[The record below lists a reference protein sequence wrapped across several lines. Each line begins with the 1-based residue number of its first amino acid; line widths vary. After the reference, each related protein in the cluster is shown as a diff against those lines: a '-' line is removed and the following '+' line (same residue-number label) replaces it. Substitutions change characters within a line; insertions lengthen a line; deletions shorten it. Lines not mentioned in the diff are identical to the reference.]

1 MNLRY
6 AVWIELPFEMV
17 ELLRDFYIKKSGK
30 KLPVKNL
37 HLSILWPFYL
47 NAGVTEEIILE
58 KLKNILFENFEAKL
72 LKLLVWEQKNKK
84 ILVVEMEPK
93 SKFQK
98 IFGEILM
105 VLRKDIVFDKSVF
118 SEGLLPDFLPHIT
131 LNYNFDGDI
140 SGWNEQELGKY
151 SFTVDKIGLYRE
163 EERGKWLKVWVDSG
177 SPSFRLKPWTSAD
190 QGELIVDRRR
200 LELLSPQCE
209 CGTLP
214 DKLTARWITD
224 QVRDSVDYFINSFG
238 NNH

>member
-163 EERGKWLKVWVDSG
+163 EERGKWLKV
-177 SPSFRLKPWTSAD
+177 
-190 QGELIVDRRR
+190 
-200 LELLSPQCE
+200 
-209 CGTLP
+209 
-214 DKLTARWITD
+214 
-224 QVRDSVDYFINSFG
+224 
-238 NNH
+238 